1 MDSDE
6 FTVHHFRVY
15 ILKPTTVIYLTV
27 TDSNLFTDRFLTVL
41 SYHMHVFDFMCK
53 VLEGS

>member
-6 FTVHHFRVY
+6 FTVHHFMVY
-15 ILKPTTVIYLTV
+15 ILKPATVIYVTV

-41 SYHMHVFDFMCK
+41 SYHMHEFDFMCK